1 MVLLAVAFWILI
13 VFFVIGVIS
22 CVVQIAKGKSSS
34 GTGSLPKPIRKALG
48 HWF

>member
-22 CVVQIAKGKSSS
+22 YVVQIAKDNLSSLFGLYIRRKSRIYQ
-34 GTGSLPKPIRKALG
+34 K
-48 HWF
+48 

>member
-22 CVVQIAKGKSSS
+22 YVVQIAKDKSSS
-34 GTGSLPKPIRKALG
+34 STGSLPKPIRKTLG